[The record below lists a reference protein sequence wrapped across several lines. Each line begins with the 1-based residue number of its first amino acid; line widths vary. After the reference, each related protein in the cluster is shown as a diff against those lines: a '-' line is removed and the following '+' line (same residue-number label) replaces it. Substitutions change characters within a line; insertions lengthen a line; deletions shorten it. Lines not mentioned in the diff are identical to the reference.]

1 MVFYGFSSFW
11 GALIRFFFKSNL
23 HVIQIYFCHIN
34 TKQRVAYLLRVW
46 WARGRRRALVS
57 QIKLDSIMR
66 ALAFPRMR
74 VYSVS
79 SLHPWNERGTEKTSF
94 YTKTYTHGLP
104 RSRPHDRLGWSTN
117 SQGVARG

>member
-1 MVFYGFSSFW
+1 
-11 GALIRFFFKSNL
+11 
-23 HVIQIYFCHIN
+23 VIQMYFCH
-34 TKQRVAYLLRVW
+34 QRVAYLLRVW

-79 SLHPWNERGTEKTSF
+79 SLHPWNERGTERKRHRFTRKP
-94 YTKTYTHGLP
+94 TRTGCQ
-104 RSRPHDRLGWSTN
+104 DRDRTTD
-117 SQGVARG
+117 